1 PVRQSVSTRVIAVS
15 RGQCSRHHT
24 GGGHTANS
32 HARTTPAVPSAAR
45 RRFLGFAS
53 AMSLDLTTLRRRLQK
68 ALGKKFTVGDVLGE
82 GGFAAVFRVRGET
95 LGQDVAVKVPDLG
108 LTPSPGRAERC
119 VREARTSAR
128 LEHPHIVPIYKVG
141 GYKNEVLYSVT
152 RSLDR
157 PSLRQ
162 LLEKHP
168 RLSLRDSARIARQ
181 VADALGHAHL
191 HGIVHRDVKPDNIL
205 LDSAGHVLVTDFGI
219 AKAAQEA
226 SVSQLTTE
234 GMVVGT
240 PHYMSPEQATGE
252 DVDARSDIYSLGV
265 VLYQML
271 AGVPPFDGESAQSIL
286 MKQATATPVPI
297 QQHRSEVPPTLA
309 GVVDRALAKDPA
321 ERFQS
326 AEELSRA
333 LVDALPTAAQDSV
346 GMRSSVLSG
355 ALQAVVGLGVVG
367 ALVLGGLAV
376 LSRAP
381 RISAHAP
388 IPDSLAQP
396 LRRQGALAPGDPA
409 LYVFSPRGAD
419 DTTLLLVARRSVAV
433 VTPHR
438 VRAYRRD
445 SVQVGYGV
453 ELRGG
458 LSFRMVLLLSRARRD
473 TVFRHLSFRDV
484 YELSR
489 RLGKLIGED

>member
-1 PVRQSVSTRVIAVS
+1 
-15 RGQCSRHHT
+15 
-24 GGGHTANS
+24 
-32 HARTTPAVPSAAR
+32 
-45 RRFLGFAS
+45 
-53 AMSLDLTTLRRRLQK
+53 MSLDLTTLRRRLQK
-68 ALGKKFTVGDVLGE
+68 ALGKQFTVGDVLGE
-82 GGFAAVFRVRGET
+82 GGF
-95 LGQDVAVKVPDLG
+95 
-108 LTPSPGRAERC
+108 
-119 VREARTSAR
+119 
-128 LEHPHIVPIYKVG
+128 
-141 GYKNEVLYSVT
+141 
-152 RSLDR
+152 
-157 PSLRQ
+157 
-162 LLEKHP
+162 
-168 RLSLRDSARIARQ
+168 
-181 VADALGHAHL
+181 ADALGHAHL

-297 QQHRSEVPPTLA
+297 QQHRSEIPPALA
-309 GVVDRALAKDPA
+309 GLVDRTLAKDPA
-321 ERFQS
+321 ERFQT
-326 AEELSRA
+326 AEQLSRA

-346 GMRSSVLSG
+346 RMRSPVLSG
-355 ALQAVVGLGVVG
+355 ALHALVGLGVVG
-367 ALVLGGLAV
+367 GLLLVVLTV
-376 LSRAP
+376 LSKPP
-381 RISAHAP
+381 RVSVRAP

-396 LRRQGALAPGDPA
+396 LRRQGALAPGDAA

-433 VTPHR
+433 VTPHG

-445 SVQVGYGV
+445 SVRVSYAA

-458 LSFRMVLLLSRARRD
+458 LSFRMVLTLPRARRD

-484 YELSR
+484 YELAR
-489 RLGKLIGED
+489 RLGN

>member
-1 PVRQSVSTRVIAVS
+1 
-15 RGQCSRHHT
+15 
-24 GGGHTANS
+24 
-32 HARTTPAVPSAAR
+32 
-45 RRFLGFAS
+45 
-53 AMSLDLTTLRRRLQK
+53 MSLDLTTLRRRLQK

-82 GGFAAVFRVRGET
+82 GGFAAVFRVRDQD
-95 LGQDVAVKVPDLG
+95 LGQDVAVKVLDLG
-108 LTPSPGRAERC
+108 LTPSPGLAERF

-141 GYKNEVLYSVT
+141 GYKNEVLYIVM
-152 RSLDR
+152 RCLDG

-162 LLEKHP
+162 LLEKHQ
-168 RLSLRDSARIARQ
+168 RLSLRDAARIARQ

-297 QQHRSEVPPTLA
+297 QQRRSDVPPTLA
-309 GVVDRALAKDPA
+309 VVVDRALAKDPA
-321 ERFQS
+321 ERFQT

-333 LVDALPTAAQDSV
+333 LVEALPTAAQDSV
-346 GMRSSVLSG
+346 RMRSPVLSG
-355 ALQAVVGLGVVG
+355 ALHALVGLGVVG
-367 ALVLGGLAV
+367 GLLFVALTV
-376 LSRAP
+376 LSKPP
-381 RISAHAP
+381 RLSVRAP
-388 IPDSLAQP
+388 IPDSLAQL
-396 LRRQGALAPGDPA
+396 LRRQGALAPGDAA

-445 SVQVGYGV
+445 SVQVGYGA

-458 LSFRMVLLLSRARRD
+458 VSFRLVLALPRARRD